1 MVLVPFNFSFASL
14 TVGTSS
20 RKIKTNGVAWGVSR
34 DQV

>member
-1 MVLVPFNFSFASL
+1 MVLVHFSFASL

-20 RKIKTNGVAWGVSR
+20 RKIKSNGVAQGVSR